1 MGQIRT
7 YEGRKYLATAI
18 ATCLCERDAENVE
31 KLISRLTD
39 KEVILATHRDEK
51 TGHGHTHIACSIADV
66 DEATREEL
74 ISYFFYRGHKVY
86 TINMDR

>member
-18 ATCLCERDAENVE
+18 ATCLCERDAENVG

-39 KEVILATHRDEK
+39 KEVILATYRNEK
-51 TGHGHTHIACSIADV
+51 TGHGHTHIACSIADM
-66 DEATREEL
+66 DEVARKEL
-74 ISYFFYRGHKVY
+74 INHFIRSGHKIY
-86 TINMDR
+86 TVNK